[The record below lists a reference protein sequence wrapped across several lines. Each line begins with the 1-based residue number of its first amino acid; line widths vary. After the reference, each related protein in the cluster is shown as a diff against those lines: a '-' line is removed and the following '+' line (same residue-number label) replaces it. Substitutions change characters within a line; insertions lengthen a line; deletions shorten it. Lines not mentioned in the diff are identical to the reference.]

1 MRQNQSKEVI
11 FFYNK
16 LLLAE
21 RAGVEVLSGLIH
33 NIEDNDLKTIL
44 ERFLRDEGLNCQIF
58 STLIKNSGEEP
69 GKGTGDFVQK
79 VEGLKKMEDKLDLLI
94 KGQEWVARQIRKNRT
109 SFIYSSEAMFLES
122 IKIQHE
128 ENVDYLKQF
137 VTSTSQITDNRLR
150 SPHFLKLKGK

>member
-1 MRQNQSKEVI
+1 
-11 FFYNK
+11 
-16 LLLAE
+16 
-21 RAGVEVLSGLIH
+21 LIRK
-33 NIEDNDLKTIL
+33 IEDNDLKIVL

-79 VEGLKKMEDKLDLLI
+79 VERLEKMEDKLELLV
-94 KGQEWVARQIRKNRT
+94 KGQEWVARQIRRSRT
-109 SFIYSSEAMFLES
+109 SFIYSSEAVFMES

-137 VTSTSQITDNRLR
+137 VSL
-150 SPHFLKLKGK
+150 L